1 MRQFMTAA
9 LASGF
14 LASACGGDPFSG
26 LQDEDDFGPER
37 SDVGAESGAT
47 QAVQGA
53 VGMGG
58 LVDASEVDE
67 SAVGAVGQL
76 SAAALPIVSDAFFD
90 EAELRSPQTRAV
102 ATSASRIGDARW
114 AEFPECVEQ
123 DGDVLRFRDCE
134 VAAGNATTTMDGVIE
149 IEGDR
154 LVADLDIDAT
164 VDFDDMTQESSTQL
178 FVDLLL
184 DETRIEGRVESDTSA
199 TIPGAGS
206 ARQTSVLIYDI
217 ELEGGCA
224 TGGELRAGVEQRA
237 SGGGHSQT
245 LRAIGRA
252 VFGPECGD
260 VSVYARLD

>member
-1 MRQFMTAA
+1 MRRFMTAA

-14 LASACGGDPFSG
+14 LAAACGGDPFSG

-37 SDVGAESGAT
+37 TDVGAESGAA

-53 VGMGG
+53 VGFGG
-58 LVDASEVDE
+58 LVGASEVDE
-67 SAVGAVGQL
+67 GAVGAVGQL

-90 EAELRSPQTRAV
+90 EADLGSFQPRAV
-102 ATSASRIGDARW
+102 AASASTIGDARW
-114 AEFPECVEQ
+114 AEFPDCVEQ

-134 VAAGNATTTMDGVIE
+134 VAAGNAITTMDGVIE
-149 IEGDR
+149 VEGDR
-154 LVADLDIDAT
+154 LVADIDMDAT
-164 VDFDDMTQESSTQL
+164 VDFDDTTQQTSTQL
-178 FVDLLL
+178 FVDLLV
-184 DETRIEGRVESDTSA
+184 DETRIEGRVDSDTSA
-199 TIPGAGS
+199 TIAGAGS
-206 ARQTSVLIYDI
+206 ARQASVLIYDI

-260 VSVYARLD
+260 VVVRARLD